1 MEVLGVDLTLPLTLL
16 AGFLV
21 FVYIYGKWRFRLMR
35 NAGIPGPE
43 PDIYLGDLRRTMRD
57 GFDLEN
63 KLGKQYGDVFG
74 FWLGGLP
81 MVNVFDPDI
90 LKEVL
95 VKDFKTFTDRLSFE
109 LDDFPLSTNLFNV
122 RGETWRRLR
131 NIVSPT
137 FSGVKL
143 RRMCAGLNTCAGK
156 LTDNFAAA
164 AESGETVDVKTYFGA
179 FSMDS
184 IASTAF
190 GIDTQSQN
198 NRESGFITAA
208 KKVFETNVF
217 ANPVLFIALIFPS
230 VQPLLAKLGFSSI
243 PRASKN
249 FFENTA
255 KDIIKQRRAEPEEDR
270 RRRGD
275 FLQLM
280 LNAESDVTENGNNDK
295 SHKKMSTDEMIGQAF
310 MFFLAGYET
319 TASTLQYVA
328 YILATHP
335 DVQQKMSEEIDSVL
349 GDKEPDY
356 DSIHNLV
363 YMDLVV
369 TETLRLYPVIADLQR
384 YVPETTTIK
393 GWTFPKGVYINVP
406 VVQIH
411 RNPDIYPEPLK
422 FKPERWEK
430 KSEMNPIYY
439 LPFGQG
445 PRQCVGMRLALVEV
459 KVALARLLKRLH
471 FVRLA
476 DTPDILT
483 EFKVLDVFAPKK
495 PIELKVKFR

>member
-1 MEVLGVDLTLPLTLL
+1 MEVLGVDITLPLTLL

-122 RGETWRRLR
+122 QGETWRRLR

-249 FFENTA
+249 IFEKTA
-255 KDIIKQRRAEPEEDR
+255 KDMIKQRREEPEEDR

-349 GDKEPDY
+349 GDVSPTSVCC
-356 DSIHNLV
+356 SIICL
-363 YMDLVV
+363 
-369 TETLRLYPVIADLQR
+369 PV
-384 YVPETTTIK
+384 
-393 GWTFPKGVYINVP
+393 
-406 VVQIH
+406 
-411 RNPDIYPEPLK
+411 
-422 FKPERWEK
+422 
-430 KSEMNPIYY
+430 M
-439 LPFGQG
+439 
-445 PRQCVGMRLALVEV
+445 
-459 KVALARLLKRLH
+459 
-471 FVRLA
+471 
-476 DTPDILT
+476 
-483 EFKVLDVFAPKK
+483 
-495 PIELKVKFR
+495 